1 MARAT
6 QRRTDRPAR
15 DPRRRGPRALDAQT
29 QGVPSLAPRESATLE
44 QRGPSYA
51 AGPALGL
58 RGPPGPDGGDE
69 PLQPQ
74 PEPAPGVVAN
84 GPGAVTSAPDEPAP
98 APDSGLAAEP
108 VTEGREGRPAPG
120 LSRPVEPRSAAP
132 SAPMPVEPAAPEAR
146 MATSAPAVQTG
157 VGLDA
162 GAATAGRAGGEPRA
176 RLGAREA
183 GVRPV
188 SDSAAGERSL
198 LADRVPAPAREP
210 SQAEPATARPEAA
223 EPEAA
228 ETAASAPGTDAS
240 GATPGT
246 DGALRQTGT
255 PAPAQLQP
263 EPQPEPPTSAP
274 GTSEAASGVDEP
286 SATAEGGLETAV
298 ADGADT
304 AETVA
309 TPTSEAA
316 AGAAAEHA
324 PEQDAEEAAEA
335 ATAETASLETLE
347 AGARAEEASGDDA
360 AAPADT
366 AAAAPAPPEQSES
379 AGGTPGPAAAETPVA
394 GGGAAPDA
402 GVGGGGEVQGGTE
415 ADGEAE
421 LEARLAAADPERA
434 VADEAD
440 PADVATGEPLT
451 PEEADEAL
459 PSAPEI
465 PPEPQAPAELAAESA
480 ASSPPAPDTADVP
493 EPSASAGAD
502 VEPGAAVDQIPDA
515 GATPAD
521 AEAQAE
527 EAPAA
532 AEPEPAT
539 ADGFS
544 GDEPALGGGA
554 LHHSPEVPTLSE
566 AEKSAAFAVLAEGGG
581 GGGAPAGGGG
591 GGGGGAATEEP
602 APAPPDVSGAEP
614 EAALAQVGSLPPA
627 QLEASLGG
635 VSAAIGSTVDAK
647 QQELAANPPEMQRP
661 TGSPKVLK
669 GGAGVDAPAQPD
681 AEKVEKT
688 PEGESKPTPPPEPAP
703 AAPPSP
709 AEHLPEP
716 TLAAPAGGEL
726 SDDDAE
732 RMQRSLR
739 TLPTQHPGVQTAA
752 GPAPKVPLQGD
763 ADPAKNTEQKQKLD
777 QTVTS
782 SLAKGREDAGKD
794 LGEQDT
800 LYPEVPDDET
810 LTAKPAAAAEGGGAG
825 AGGGGGAGAGGGGV
839 AGAEPGA
846 AAAAAG
852 AGAAGGGGDAE
863 AASIIANEEKGAEI
877 RAAVTQGQ
885 ADLATKR
892 QEHAEQAAQE
902 RAKSR
907 EAIDAEVSRSA
918 AEQAAERTKA
928 QGDIGAKRG
937 EWTREQDKVVG
948 DATKKADK
956 TYQDGQQEITDKH
969 TKAEAD
975 AEQHL
980 TKGEADARREQQQG
994 EQKAEQERQRGERES
1009 GGLFGWVASRA
1020 KSFFRGIVAGVKRAL
1035 DAMASAVRGIIDA
1048 ARKLAREAIE
1058 RARSAITAIGRRL
1071 RDGLLAIGD
1080 ALGVD
1085 LKALYERFTKWIKE
1099 KIAAVKA
1106 FLTRLANQLKAWVQN
1121 ALNALAEALAAAWN
1135 ALKSVWNAVVDA
1147 VKAAVK
1153 ATLDWAKSALEAFG
1167 AFAALVKDVAGDP
1180 IGWLGKLGAAVADGI
1195 RNHLWAAFK
1204 NAVKEWFNAKIEQI
1218 FGLGRMVWG
1227 LIQSGGL
1234 ALAEVGRMAWE
1245 GIKSLI
1251 PPTLIRILVEKLMAM
1266 IVPAAGAVMMV
1277 IEGLQAAWGSVSQI
1291 ITAFAQFFAFL
1302 KAVKGGGAG
1311 PKFALAL
1318 AAAAVAVID
1327 FVANWLIAKLARG
1340 AAKIGGKIK
1349 ALAKKILGRK
1359 KGRAAGRRAQARS
1372 GERERSSGRR
1382 RGSPGAHRR
1391 STSRSRTRHRG
1402 PPRTGRRASP
1412 SERRKKREERA
1423 DARRRLAKAK
1433 RELRARFRAA
1443 VPLREARGIVAG
1455 IAARNRVRQTFRKAG
1470 KRWSL
1475 TMTVNPRFNSYFR
1488 TAGEREEVEEALRKA
1503 DRTQAALLQK
1513 LDTLWRQELEN
1524 APQELGPRQREQH
1537 AHAQLKADMEREGG
1551 AGGWVAK
1558 HGAELEPPASGGVHS
1573 GNALEAALAAKLLSL
1588 QAEGKVVVSQR
1599 ELPGKGGIDITVVD
1613 PATGVVETY
1622 EVKAG
1627 DFKAMNR
1634 MASDRD
1640 VPAGRS
1646 TVPLDPEPGTDAEST
1661 RHLRKHPE
1669 DAERIEK
1676 GDVLA
1681 DAETGDVFENKLS
1694 AITENLLSNLARVES
1709 YLQAAARKEKDRN
1722 RRKQIRQAVKAIKA
1736 IIRTNEGGKLRR
1748 IIAVKGSAS
1757 SAQVEAA
1764 SRILGATAKRLDQVE
1779 IENIL
1784 RAVSAEGE
1792 MLDQPQII

>member
-465 PPEPQAPAELAAESA
+465 PAPEAEAPAELAAESA
-480 ASSPPAPDTADVP
+480 ASSTPAPDTADVP
-493 EPSASAGAD
+493 EPPASAGAD
-502 VEPGAAVDQIPDA
+502 VEPGAAVDPIPGA

-521 AEAQAE
+521 AEAQSD
-527 EAPAA
+527 EAPTE

-566 AEKSAAFAVLAEGGG
+566 AEKSAALAVLAEGGG

-669 GGAGVDAPAQPD
+669 GGAGVDAPPQAD

-716 TLAAPAGGEL
+716 TLAAPPGGEL

-752 GPAPKVPLQGD
+752 GPAPKVPLEGD

-782 SLAKGREDAGKD
+782 SLAKGRDDAGKD

-825 AGGGGGAGAGGGGV
+825 AGGAGGAGAD
-839 AGAEPGA
+839 PGA

-892 QEHAEQAAQE
+892 QEHAQQAAQE
-902 RAKSR
+902 RTKSR

-956 TYQDGQQEITDKH
+956 TYQDGEKDIADKR

-980 TKGEADARREQQQG
+980 TKGETDAKREQQKG
-994 EQKAEQERQRGERES
+994 EQKADQERKRGERES

-1106 FLTRLANQLKAWVQN
+1106 FLTRLANQLKEWVQN

-1135 ALKSVWNAVVDA
+1135 ALKSAWNAVVDA

-1153 ATLDWAKSALEAFG
+1153 AAMDWAKSALEAFA
-1167 AFAALVKDVAGDP
+1167 AFAAFVKDVAGDP

-1204 NAVKEWFNAKIEQI
+1204 NAVKEWFNSKIEQI

-1266 IVPAAGAVMMV
+1266 IVPAAGAVMVV
-1277 IEGLQAAWGSVSQI
+1277 IEGLQAAWGSVSRI
-1291 ITAFAQFFAFL
+1291 IAAFAQFFAFL

-1359 KGRAAGRRAQARS
+1359 KGRAAGRRAQAGRGAGGRRGRRPARTPRRPSRRPQRS
-1372 GERERSSGRR
+1372 GRSRRSGQDRRNDRRRERERL
-1382 RGSPGAHRR
+1382 
-1391 STSRSRTRHRG
+1391 
-1402 PPRTGRRASP
+1402 
-1412 SERRKKREERA
+1412 KRERTARA
-1423 DARRRLAKAK
+1423 VRETNQQIDSLMARGVGSKRMRLKLLALKLRYRWRRLRLKK
-1433 RELRARFRAA
+1433 HGPGQFLIEGQINPRLKKYPNLEFVVKRAA
-1443 VPLREARGIVAG
+1443 VAHVREEDMQKSTQEKERTRRRFERDKGFRAFQREDPAAGLHDYYKYWGISEGEYERHVKHAAVESAG
-1455 IAARNRVRQTFRKAG
+1455 
-1470 KRWSL
+1470 
-1475 TMTVNPRFNSYFR
+1475 
-1488 TAGEREEVEEALRKA
+1488 TAG
-1503 DRTQAALLQK
+1503 
-1513 LDTLWRQELEN
+1513 
-1524 APQELGPRQREQH
+1524 
-1537 AHAQLKADMEREGG
+1537 
-1551 AGGWVAK
+1551 AG
-1558 HGAELEPPASGGVHS
+1558 
-1573 GNALEAALAAKLLSL
+1573 LAAIGGHRPVER
-1588 QAEGKVVVSQR
+1588 AEPTARVGVQRPISSGDAGYLAFGKKVINPPGMSDPGGPSPDYMVEQQGSGGKVVRSIAFEITLDSKLKQSH
-1599 ELPGKGGIDITVVD
+1599 KSGG
-1613 PATGVVETY
+1613 AQ
-1622 EVKAG
+1622 
-1627 DFKAMNR
+1627 M
-1634 MASDRD
+1634 
-1640 VPAGRS
+1640 GR
-1646 TVPLDPEPGTDAEST
+1646 A
-1661 RHLRKHPE
+1661 
-1669 DAERIEK
+1669 
-1676 GDVLA
+1676 
-1681 DAETGDVFENKLS
+1681 
-1694 AITENLLSNLARVES
+1694 
-1709 YLQAAARKEKDRN
+1709 
-1722 RRKQIRQAVKAIKA
+1722 
-1736 IIRTNEGGKLRR
+1736 
-1748 IIAVKGSAS
+1748 
-1757 SAQVEAA
+1757 
-1764 SRILGATAKRLDQVE
+1764 
-1779 IENIL
+1779 IENIRL
-1784 RAVSAEGE
+1784 AYSQHPNKASNFEIVYVIMAPERPDRATREAITVELKKIGRLQAGEGVSPRIKVVW
-1792 MLDQPQII
+1792 MVVPVV